1 MSKPLKPKKK
11 SYPKKPVIKSCYYCG
26 SNKIE
31 QVPISHV
38 GVIRI
43 CKECKEQLD

>member
-11 SYPKKPVIKSCYYCG
+11 SYPKNPETKSCYYCG

-31 QVPISHV
+31 HLEIRGV
-38 GVIRI
+38 GVIRT
-43 CKECKEQLD
+43 CKDCKEQLD